1 MQFWIRL
8 TLRHNHNVAEFWH
21 HSSFLLKCVCVLLHF
36 RQIITVELNR
46 GWNSRLGFS
55 LQNEPNTNQ
64 TYIRAIYPESVA
76 AKDGRLRVGDQ
87 ILMVSKVHY
96 DGPESM
102 HAATSSARTKYYV
115 NGQRSVMIEEVA
127 RFCADVYIDCM
138 SPNFNAIVNH
148 RQICVCVNHFVGAKV
163 NCDSVVAVVVFICSC
178 DCVCSR

>member
-1 MQFWIRL
+1 M
-8 TLRHNHNVAEFWH
+8 
-21 HSSFLLKCVCVLLHF
+21 CVLLHF

-87 ILMVSKVHY
+87 ILMVSRVPHQVPPDKVLR
-96 DGPESM
+96 
-102 HAATSSARTKYYV
+102 A
-115 NGQRSVMIEEVA
+115 NGQRSVMIEGVS

-138 SPNFNAIVNH
+138 SPNSNAIVNH

-163 NCDSVVAVVVFICSC
+163 HCDSVVFICSC
-178 DCVCSR
+178 SR